1 MTIKPVTGRAFKPF
15 GRVIKG
21 YYLRSLIE
29 EMEKTECPSDRV
41 VYEPSVRSLETLKIY
56 KQFSEEAYGGMPIQI
71 GYCNGRNHLLN
82 AVEYHRDSELNL
94 ACTDM
99 ILLVGKRQDIGRDYT
114 YDTSKMQAFL
124 VKKGT
129 LVEIYSTTLH
139 YAPISAGEHENFRC
153 VVVLPKGTNEPLPAC
168 RGKAHTKEDQLLTH
182 VNKWLIAHP
191 ESGLDKDGA
200 FVGLK
205 GENIRL

>member
-41 VYEPSVRSLETLKIY
+41 VYEPSVRSLETLKINR
-56 KQFSEEAYGGMPIQI
+56 QFSEDAYGGMPIQI

-114 YDTSKMQAFL
+114 YDTGKMQAFL

-153 VVVLPKGTNEPLPAC
+153 VVVLPRGTNEPLPAC